1 MRFDEITDV
10 LLNISFLLLKN
21 ETGPLKDNDTFFVC
35 IWKHASLSFVNSWAL
50 NKR

>member
-21 ETGPLKDNDTFFVC
+21 ETGLLKDNDTFFVC
-35 IWKHASLSFVNSWAL
+35 ISDTCVQFLH
-50 NKR
+50 